1 MTISKGAPWGSTV
14 NRPEGL
20 RIAVDD
26 ADLARLLIDGTSLP
40 TAVAAG
46 DMWRTVG
53 AASMSGRDRLNELPL
68 DLIDVG
74 IDDSETVAV
83 SHVVARLPHHRGGWW
98 RGPVIAVMNAEFF
111 GLSEVAP
118 RGHPNDGRL
127 ESFVADR
134 SMSFR
139 QRIAVRRRL
148 RNASHLP
155 HPQITTRST
164 TAAEFVDLPDLRVLV
179 DGRDRG
185 SARRLSVRV
194 RPDAAVLYA

>member
-1 MTISKGAPWGSTV
+1 MTIAKGLPWGSSV
-14 NRPEGL
+14 KRPDGL

-26 ADLARLLIDGTSLP
+26 ADLARLLTDGSSLP
-40 TAVAAG
+40 TAVASG

-53 AASMSGRDRLNELPL
+53 AASVSDRDRLNELPL

-74 IDDSETVAV
+74 IDDEETVAV
-83 SHVVARLPHHRGGWW
+83 SHVIARLPHHRGGWW

-111 GLSEVAP
+111 GRSEVAP
-118 RGHPNDGRL
+118 RGHPNDGRV
-127 ESFVADR
+127 ESFVVDSA
-134 SMSFR
+134 MSFR
-139 QRIAVRRRL
+139 QRLGVRARL

-164 TAAEFVDLPDLRVLV
+164 RAAEFVDLPNLRILV
-179 DGRDRG
+179 DGQDRG
-185 SARRLSVRV
+185 CAQRLSVRV